1 MKKIIHLLLL
11 VVSSHVLACNAPSTN
26 NNTNTSLPPD
36 TIIKIIDNAQAQKLI
51 QQKNCFIIDVR
62 TPQEYAQGHLPNAVN
77 IDING
82 NNFSESIS
90 KLDKNKPYIVYC
102 AAGVR
107 STNASNQM
115 KDKGFTNIYNL
126 KSGFN
131 NWNGAIA
138 K

>member
-1 MKKIIHLLLL
+1 MKFIIHLAFIIITTQ
-11 VVSSHVLACNAPSTN
+11 VLACNNSSVSYT
-26 NNTNTSLPPD
+26 TDSFTPPD
-36 TIIKIIDNAQAQKLI
+36 TAIKIIDNAQAQKLI
-51 QQKNCFIIDVR
+51 HKKNITILDVR

-82 NNFSESIS
+82 NNFSESIA
-90 KLDKNKPYIVYC
+90 KLDKNKPYVVYC

-107 STNASNQM
+107 SSNASNQM
-115 KDKGFTNIYNL
+115 KDKGFINIYNL

-131 NWNGAIA
+131 NWNGPVA